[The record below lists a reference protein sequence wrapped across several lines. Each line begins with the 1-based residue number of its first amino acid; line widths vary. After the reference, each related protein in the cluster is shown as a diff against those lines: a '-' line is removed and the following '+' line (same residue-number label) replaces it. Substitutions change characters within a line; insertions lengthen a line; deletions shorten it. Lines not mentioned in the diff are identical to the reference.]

1 MKRTQ
6 IYLDEDIYR
15 YLKKESEIKH
25 LSVSEVIRSSIRE
38 KMNRKLQKILTATEK
53 VSGIW
58 KDRDIDVERRIR
70 ALRKDRKAW

>member
-6 IYLDEDIYR
+6 IYLDEDTYG

-58 KDRDIDVERRIR
+58 KDRDIDVERHIR